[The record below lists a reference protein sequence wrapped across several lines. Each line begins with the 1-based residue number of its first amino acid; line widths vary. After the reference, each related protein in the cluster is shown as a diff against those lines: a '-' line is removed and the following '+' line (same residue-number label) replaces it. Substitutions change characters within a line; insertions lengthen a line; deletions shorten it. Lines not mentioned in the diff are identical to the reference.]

1 MTLVDPFVHS
11 TATVKS
17 GRGGVARAIEC
28 RAISPISIRT
38 RPHPEEARRAVS
50 KGGDR
55 HRACCPCFETLAALA
70 PQHEVVS
77 GSTFYES
84 EHYGNCRHARPRN
97 CALGAPHPSSHHSG
111 GRAGRRPQ
119 PAGRRGRRPSSSTT
133 HPRIASDPPPS
144 PPPNQPPR
152 ARSRSP

>member
-17 GRGGVARAIEC
+17 GRGVARAIEC

-97 CALGAPHPSSHHSG
+97 CALGAPHPSSQHSG
-111 GRAGRRPQ
+111 ARPRPRPPPPRQ
-119 PAGRRGRRPSSSTT
+119 PGPQ
-133 HPRIASDPPPS
+133 PPPS
-144 PPPNQPPR
+144 PSPPHTAPPTPPR
-152 ARSRSP
+152 